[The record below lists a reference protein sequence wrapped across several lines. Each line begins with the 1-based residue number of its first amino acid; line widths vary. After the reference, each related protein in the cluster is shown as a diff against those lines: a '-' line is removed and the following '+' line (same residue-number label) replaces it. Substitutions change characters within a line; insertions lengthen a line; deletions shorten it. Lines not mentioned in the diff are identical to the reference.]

1 MKKVKLHLGSGGKHL
16 DEFINVDIREDVN
29 PDLID
34 DIAKLHSFKDKSVD
48 LIYVC
53 HTLEHFGRHEYMEV
67 LERWFQLLKPG
78 GILRISL
85 PDFEKIVEYYNET
98 GDVTKLI
105 GLLYGGQTYAQNYH
119 YITWDFQ
126 SLKNDL
132 LKVGFKTIERYDWRE
147 TEHADIDDFSQSYL
161 PHMDKDNGKLM
172 SLNVE
177 ATK

>member
-1 MKKVKLHLGSGGKHL
+1 MEKIKLHLGSGNKHI
-16 DEFINVDIREDVN
+16 DGFINIDIREEVN

-34 DIAKLHSFKDKSVD
+34 DIGKLESIENNSVD

-53 HTLEHFGRHEYMEV
+53 HTLEHFGRHEYMAI
-67 LERWFQLLKPG
+67 LERWFELLKDG
-78 GILRISL
+78 GTIRISV
-85 PDFEKIVEYYNET
+85 PDFGKVVEYYNET

-105 GLLYGGQTYAQNYH
+105 GLLYGGQTYTENYH

-132 LKVGFKTIERYDWRE
+132 IKVGFKDVLRYDWRC
-147 TEHADIDDFSQSYL
+147 TEHSELDDFSQSYI

-172 SLNVE
+172 SLNIE
-177 ATK
+177 AVK